1 VQGIPNAAL
10 FSFCRTLDDV
20 GCGFY
25 PNSKFVHVDVRK
37 PGTGHKKNSPAVA
50 FAVRDFINRKKAK
63 DFGRMLR
70 EGKFDYPATNEE
82 TESRDI

>member
-1 VQGIPNAAL
+1 MRMTVELDEDILDELSKVTGI
-10 FSFCRTLDDV
+10 
-20 GCGFY
+20 
-25 PNSKFVHVDVRK
+25 
-37 PGTGHKKNSPAVA
+37 KKNSPAVA

-82 TESRDI
+82 VEERDI

>member
-1 VQGIPNAAL
+1 MTVELEEDILDELTKVTGI
-10 FSFCRTLDDV
+10 
-20 GCGFY
+20 
-25 PNSKFVHVDVRK
+25 
-37 PGTGHKKNSPAVA
+37 KKNSPAVA

-82 TESRDI
+82 TEARDI